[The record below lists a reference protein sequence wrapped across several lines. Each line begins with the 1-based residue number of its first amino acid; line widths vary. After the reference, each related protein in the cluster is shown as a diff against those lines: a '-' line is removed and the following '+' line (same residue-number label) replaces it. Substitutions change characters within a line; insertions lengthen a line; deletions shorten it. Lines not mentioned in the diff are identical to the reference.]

1 MATWLEKWDPENET
15 LWNSGESK
23 TAWKTLWITTGALM
37 FSFSTWFI
45 MSALVVKLPGIGFK
59 FDQDQLFWLAAMPG
73 LAGGLLRI
81 VHTFLL
87 PIYGTRHVI
96 SVSTFLKIIPCVG
109 IGFAVMD
116 LNTPFWMFMV
126 LAFLTGFG
134 GGDFSSYMPST
145 NLFFPKRLKGTALGI
160 QAGIGNFGV
169 SLVQFLTPVMLGV
182 GIYGASTI
190 FTKVEPK
197 EVAAV
202 FSKIDNAK
210 RGEIFATIDA
220 ETQGIIVGKVDKKV
234 LAGILKAHAEVK
246 ATDNLAVFNVLP
258 IPLQAKAISNIHP
271 KKAEK
276 VIALFQAKD
285 NGVKNKPI
293 YLQTAAF
300 WYIPFLLIF
309 GILSWVKLRS
319 IPITASFKE
328 QLDIF
333 SDKHTWYCTITYV
346 MTFGGFAGLAAAF
359 PMLIK
364 AVYGNFPDAPD
375 PLQYAFYGPLIG
387 SASRVLFGFVADKT
401 GGGILTTI
409 SGLGLILGSTLLV
422 TMGLV
427 APTSMQQFPMFVGVM
442 LMLFFFTG
450 IGNAAT
456 FRQYPIIF
464 GHNPRQA
471 AGVIG
476 WTAAVAAFGPFLFS
490 ILILTAINA
499 SGTPNP
505 FFIGLTIFGIIATF
519 INWYFYNRKGCERP
533 S

>member
-1 MATWLEKWDPENET
+1 MSTWLKEWDPENET
-15 LWNSGESK
+15 LWNSGGSK
-23 TAWKTLWITTGALM
+23 IAWKTLWITTGALI

-45 MSALVVKLPGIGFK
+45 MSALVVKLNGIGFK
-59 FDQDQLFWLAAMPG
+59 FTQDQLFWMAAMPG
-73 LAGGLLRI
+73 LAGGLFRI

-96 SVSTFLKIIPCVG
+96 SISTFIKILPCIG

-116 LNTPFWMFMV
+116 LTTPYWMFMV

-169 SLVQFLTPVMLGV
+169 SLVQFLTPIMIGV
-182 GIYGASTI
+182 GVYGASSM
-190 FTKVEPK
+190 FTKIEPK
-197 EVAAV
+197 EVKAV
-202 FSKIDNAK
+202 FEKLGKEETTRIFSTLEAKVKTVYVEKI
-210 RGEIFATIDA
+210 
-220 ETQGIIVGKVDKKV
+220 DKKV
-234 LAGILKAHAEVK
+234 LKAAIGDEKISDEVEI
-246 ATDNLAVFNVLP
+246 FNRLP
-258 IPLQAKAISNIHP
+258 ILAQARGFGNIHP
-271 KKAEK
+271 KVAEK
-276 VIALFQAKD
+276 ALVAFNAQAAA
-285 NGVKNKPI
+285 KNSPI

-309 GILSWVKLRS
+309 GILSWLQLKSVPVKAS
-319 IPITASFKE
+319 IKE

-333 SDKHTWYCTITYV
+333 GDKHTWYCTITYV
-346 MTFGGFAGLAAAF
+346 MTFGGFAGLAASF

-364 AVYGNFPDAPD
+364 TVYGSFPDAPD
-375 PLQYAFYGPLIG
+375 PLVYAFYGPLIG

-401 GGGILTTI
+401 GGAILTTI
-409 SGLGLILGSTLLV
+409 SGLGLIIGCSLLV
-422 TMGLV
+422 GLDLV
-427 APTSMQQFPMFVGVM
+427 APTSLDQFPTFVAVM
-442 LMLFFFTG
+442 LGLFFFTG

-456 FRQYPIIF
+456 FRQYPIVF
-464 GHNPRQA
+464 QHNPRQA

-490 ILILTAINA
+490 ILILMAINA

-519 INWYFYNRKGCERP
+519 INWYFYQRKGCVRP